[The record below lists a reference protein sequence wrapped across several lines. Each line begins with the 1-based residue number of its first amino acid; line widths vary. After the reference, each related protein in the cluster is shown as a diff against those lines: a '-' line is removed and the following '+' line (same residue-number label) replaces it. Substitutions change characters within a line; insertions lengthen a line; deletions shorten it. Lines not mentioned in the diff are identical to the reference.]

1 MMIKKSV
8 FLFSLITIPFK
19 GYDRAYLISLKAD
32 VADDVSKL
40 KTTLEYSLDGF
51 LMSGLSV
58 LPQGMLQGRDPVE
71 LKSVYRFKCVK
82 SAADD
87 TFDKWI
93 EKQTDASVKTL
104 LESVDSYIDKKSLIT
119 WQNQKY
125 PEYLTIDQAYE
136 RLVQSKHFEK
146 KFSKKS

>member
-1 MMIKKSV
+1 MIKKSV

-19 GYDRAYLISLKAD
+19 GYDLAYLNSLKAD

-40 KTTLEYSLDGF
+40 KKTLKYSWDG
-51 LMSGLSV
+51 LVISGLSSV
-58 LPQGMLQGRDPVE
+58 IPQEMLKGREKIE
-71 LKSVYRFKCVK
+71 LESVYRFKCV
-82 SAADD
+82 SNASDSV
-87 TFDKWI
+87 FDKWI
-93 EKQTDASVKTL
+93 AKQTDASVKAL
-104 LESVDSYIDKKSLIT
+104 LESVDKYPDKKSLIT
-119 WQNQKY
+119 WQNQQY